1 MNPIMWNNMIMNNP
15 LNQMMFMQMN
25 QMKMQPNQMNQIGG
39 GVMPNSNQFIPPGI
53 QMIPMPIPMPMP
65 MMNPLL
71 AQQIYQQNMMQESET
86 ERLNNNY
93 EFQLKRH
100 KEAELYKVVNDKNNN
115 NK

>member
-1 MNPIMWNNMIMNNP
+1 MMI
-15 LNQMMFMQMN
+15 
-25 QMKMQPNQMNQIGG
+25 
-39 GVMPNSNQFIPPGI
+39 
-53 QMIPMPIPMPMP
+53 
-65 MMNPLL
+65 
-71 AQQIYQQNMMQESET
+71 QESET